1 MRHKKFFLAALASA
15 LLFGSTS
22 VQAADA
28 NAFNPYTGKPLP
40 VTRQVKGE
48 EAKILS
54 ALGGTPRSIAAD
66 AAYRANWK
74 EEIYPILK
82 GSTASRHEVLV
93 VIDFADPKSR
103 QIWQQVARVAKS
115 TPDASA
121 RFVLFGKSAELYA
134 TDLTGLAIWACRE
147 RKGQAIDYVTWAMQR
162 WDSIKQ
168 GLKKQGKARPFH
180 NEYDAVLTRKDYP
193 MVFVAMEKCFKP
205 RVAQAEQSKLA
216 TYAYEAGNINLF
228 QASEVCRYYELKSQ
242 SGLIV
247 DGVVLDNPADLA
259 ARIK

>member
-1 MRHKKFFLAALASA
+1 
-15 LLFGSTS
+15 
-22 VQAADA
+22 
-28 NAFNPYTGKPLP
+28 
-40 VTRQVKGE
+40 
-48 EAKILS
+48 
-54 ALGGTPRSIAAD
+54 
-66 AAYRANWK
+66 
-74 EEIYPILK
+74 
-82 GSTASRHEVLV
+82 
-93 VIDFADPKSR
+93 
-103 QIWQQVARVAKS
+103 
-115 TPDASA
+115 
-121 RFVLFGKSAELYA
+121 
-134 TDLTGLAIWACRE
+134 
-147 RKGQAIDYVTWAMQR
+147 MQR

-205 RVAQAEQSKLA
+205 RVAAAEQSNLA

-247 DGVVLDNPADLA
+247 DGEVLDNPADLA

>member
-93 VIDFADPKSR
+93 VIDFADPKS
-103 QIWQQVARVAKS
+103 
-115 TPDASA
+115 
-121 RFVLFGKSAELYA
+121 
-134 TDLTGLAIWACRE
+134 GLAIWACRE

-205 RVAQAEQSKLA
+205 RVAAAEQSNLA

-247 DGVVLDNPADLA
+247 DGEVLDNPADLA